1 MKELKVTMKNGD
13 EIFKKSFVSGIVF
26 YLERASLIRTYDSIG
41 KFYKRCYSYMVT
53 GQGNTFD

>member
-1 MKELKVTMKNGD
+1 MGMKS
-13 EIFKKSFVSGIVF
+13 FKKSFVSGIVF